1 MPESVSKPTLLC
13 VDDEQSILKALQ
25 RVFASQDYELLLS
38 TSGADA
44 LKIMAQKPVHVIISD
59 MRMPQ
64 MSGAEFL
71 AEAAKLQ
78 PDAYRVLMT
87 GYADLSSTISAIN
100 VGRIHRYIQ
109 KPWENQQLL
118 ETVHDGLQFYRLIR
132 NNKLLTAKVAQQNKH
147 LKELNHNLEEIV
159 QQRTEQLK
167 KTLTQ
172 LKLKVAA
179 LDKEQKAQMEVL
191 YNIISVNPHLSG
203 EFALK
208 VARSCKEL
216 AKQLGM
222 SKEESQF
229 CYSVGLFSEVGKL
242 GLPVNLLQKPFTE
255 LDNHERTLYLQHPIM
270 AEQILAPA
278 THLEDLTQA
287 LLQQYERFNGTGEPE
302 QRVGIDIMPAARIL
316 AVARDFWALVYQR
329 STPKKHSVAESLEAI
344 KRLRG
349 SYYDPEVVDALNKL
363 NQAGL
368 QAEQHAQLD
377 GLTVQEL
384 QPGMQIKSNLY
395 NSRKILLLPRGHIFN
410 QHSIEK
416 IRQYQRKHNEIL
428 RIQIV
433 ENAGKHNKNA
443 EEE

>member
-208 VARSCKEL
+208 VARSCKDL

-242 GLPVNLLQKPFTE
+242 GLPVNLLQKPFTVVIN
-255 LDNHERTLYLQHPIM
+255 LNVFKNVLSHRFPIHYR
-270 AEQILAPA
+270 LV
-278 THLEDLTQA
+278 LK
-287 LLQQYERFNGTGEPE
+287 RFN
-302 QRVGIDIMPAARIL
+302 
-316 AVARDFWALVYQR
+316 
-329 STPKKHSVAESLEAI
+329 
-344 KRLRG
+344 
-349 SYYDPEVVDALNKL
+349 
-363 NQAGL
+363 L
-368 QAEQHAQLD
+368 Q
-377 GLTVQEL
+377 
-384 QPGMQIKSNLY
+384 
-395 NSRKILLLPRGHIFN
+395 
-410 QHSIEK
+410 
-416 IRQYQRKHNEIL
+416 
-428 RIQIV
+428 
-433 ENAGKHNKNA
+433 
-443 EEE
+443 